1 MKTKAKIA
9 TYGEFWPLYLREH
22 AHPLNRRLHFLGTS
36 IALALII
43 AAVVMADAR
52 YLLGAL
58 LSGYG
63 FAWIGH
69 FFIEKNRPATF
80 TYPLWSFVSDWRM
93 WLLTLLRRP
102 L

>member
-1 MKTKAKIA
+1 MTPEDNIT
-9 TYGEFWPLYLREH
+9 TYAEFWPLYLREH
-22 AHPLNRRLHFLGTS
+22 AHPLNRRLHFLGTT
-36 IALALII
+36 IAFVLII
-43 AAVVMADAR
+43 AAAITADAR
-52 YLLGAL
+52 YLLAAL

-63 FAWIGH
+63 FAWAGH

-80 TYPLWSFVSDWRM
+80 SYPLWSFVSDWRM

>member
-1 MKTKAKIA
+1 MKTKTKIA

-36 IALALII
+36 IVLALII
-43 AAVVMADAR
+43 AAIALADPR
-52 YLLGAL
+52 YLIGAV

-80 TYPLWSFVSDWRM
+80 TYPLWSFISDWRM

>member
-1 MKTKAKIA
+1 MKTKTKIA

-43 AAVVMADAR
+43 AAIALADPR
-52 YLLGAL
+52 YLIGAV

-80 TYPLWSFVSDWRM
+80 TYPLWSFISDWRM